1 MEGPRKLLLR
11 NFQSPGDLVMLTA
24 AVRDLHR
31 SFPGRFITD
40 VRTSCPEIWEN
51 NPHITALDE
60 NDSEVEVVEC
70 RYPLVGESNRLPVH
84 FVQAF
89 GHYLSSK
96 LGVGI
101 ETTEFKGD
109 IHLSYAEQKN
119 PSITERWLGED
130 IPFWIVVSG
139 GKSDFTVK
147 WWESSRYQAVID
159 AFEGRILFVQV
170 GREQD
175 HHPRLRGT
183 LDLRGK
189 TTLRELIVLI
199 HQAQGVLCPVTAAMH
214 LAAAVPCRPNAASNR
229 ACVVVAGGRE
239 PPHWEAYP
247 CHQFIHTVGSLH
259 CCETG
264 GCWKARVHTQGDGD
278 ALDSPQHICLDVT
291 ERSLPRCMDSITVEH
306 VVTRI
311 ELYFKSE
318 LYSYLTP
325 RQARSVALFPEFL

>member
-1 MEGPRKLLLR
+1 MEGSRKLLLR

-60 NDSEVEVVEC
+60 YDPDVEVVEC

-101 ETTEFKGD
+101 KTTEFKGD

-119 PSITERWLGED
+119 PSLTERWLGED

-159 AFEGRILFVQV
+159 AFEGGILFVQV

-247 CHQFIHTVGSLH
+247 WHQFIHTVGSLR

-264 GCWKARVHTQGDGD
+264 GCWKARATQLGDGTRF
-278 ALDSPQHICLDVT
+278 DSPDYLCANLVD
-291 ERSLPRCMDSITVEH
+291 RRLPRCMDIIEVEQ
-306 VVTRI
+306 VIARI
-311 ELYFKSE
+311 ELYFQGG

-325 RQARSVALFPEFL
+325 AQARLTALIPESL